1 MSNINTILTLVANQN
16 FKYDESVE
24 FLKNHF
30 YLDILESKVLTTN
43 AISFEI
49 KDFDESKKPH
59 MNKVFFQKKI
69 DSCFISKFKIP
80 RKIFLCDMDST
91 IIKNETL
98 DDLVKLCGAESKT
111 IDETSRLAMEGK
123 IDIKT
128 TLSSRVS
135 LLQGKPKSLID
146 EVIKGIKYNEGANIL
161 INTLNNKN
169 YLTYL
174 ITGGFKPISTYVG
187 EMLGFKNIISN
198 EFEFENDNTFKGTFI
213 PIAGEKNS
221 KLKFMQDLALKKN
234 LDNDDFVSVGDGAN
248 DLGMLQHSGLGIGFN
263 SHKIIKDNI
272 ETQINFTDLT
282 SILYFLG
289 FKKEEFIL

>member
-1 MSNINTILTLVANQN
+1 MTNTFLTIVANQN
-16 FKYDESVE
+16 FKYEESVD

-30 YLDILESKVLTTN
+30 YLDIANSTVLSNN

-49 KDFDESKKPH
+49 RDFDDSKKTH
-59 MNKVFFQKKI
+59 MKKVFTQKRI
-69 DSCFISKFKIP
+69 DFCFLNKFKIP
-80 RKIFLCDMDST
+80 NKIFLCDMDST

-98 DDLVKLCGAESKT
+98 DDLVKMCGAEAKI

-123 IDIKT
+123 IDIKS

-135 LLQGKPKSLID
+135 LLKGKPKSVIED
-146 EVIKGIKYNEGANIL
+146 VIKGIKYNQGSNTL
-161 INTLNNKN
+161 IKTLNNNKFN
-169 YLTYL
+169 TYL

-187 EMLGFKNIISN
+187 ERLEFQNIISN
-198 EFEFENDNTFKGTFI
+198 EFEFENDNTFKGTYV

-221 KLKFMQDLALKKN
+221 KLEFMRKLSAEKDIEFK
-234 LDNDDFVSVGDGAN
+234 DFVALGDGAN
-248 DLGMLQHSGLGIGFN
+248 DLGMLKNSGLGIGYN

-282 SILYFLG
+282 SVLYFLQI
-289 FKKEEFIL
+289 KKEDFIG

>member
-1 MSNINTILTLVANQN
+1 MTNTFLTIVANQN
-16 FKYDESVE
+16 FKYDESVD

-30 YLDILESKVLTTN
+30 YLDIANSTVLSNN

-49 KDFDESKKPH
+49 RDFDESKKTH
-59 MNKVFFQKKI
+59 MKKVFTQKKI
-69 DSCFISKFKIP
+69 DFCFLDKFKIP
-80 RKIFLCDMDST
+80 SKIFLCDMDST

-98 DDLVKLCGAESKT
+98 DDLVKMCGAEARV

-123 IDIKT
+123 IDIKS

-135 LLQGKPKSLID
+135 LLKGKPKSMIED
-146 EVIKGIKYNEGANIL
+146 VIKGIKYNQGSNTL
-161 INTLNNKN
+161 IKTLNNNKFN
-169 YLTYL
+169 TYL

-187 EMLGFKNIISN
+187 ERLEFQNIISN
-198 EFEFENDNTFKGTFI
+198 EFEFENDNTFKGTYV

-221 KLKFMQDLALKKN
+221 KLEFMRKLSAEKDIEFK
-234 LDNDDFVSVGDGAN
+234 DFVALGDGAN
-248 DLGMLQHSGLGIGFN
+248 DLGMLQNSGLGIGYN

-282 SILYFLG
+282 SVLYFLQI
-289 FKKEEFIL
+289 KKEDFIR

>member
-1 MSNINTILTLVANQN
+1 MTNTFLTIVANQN
-16 FKYDESVE
+16 FKYEESVD

-30 YLDILESKVLTTN
+30 YLDIANSTVLSNN

-49 KDFDESKKPH
+49 RDFDESKKTH
-59 MNKVFFQKKI
+59 MKKVFTQKKI
-69 DSCFISKFKIP
+69 DFCFLNKFKIP
-80 RKIFLCDMDST
+80 NKIFLCDMDST

-98 DDLVKLCGAESKT
+98 DDLVKMCGAEAKI

-123 IDIKT
+123 IDIKS

-135 LLQGKPKSLID
+135 LLKGKPKSMIED
-146 EVIKGIKYNEGANIL
+146 VIKGIKYNQGSNTL
-161 INTLNNKN
+161 IKTLNNNKFN
-169 YLTYL
+169 THL

-187 EMLGFKNIISN
+187 ERLEFQNIISN
-198 EFEFENDNTFKGTFI
+198 EFEFENDNTFKGTYV

-221 KLKFMQDLALKKN
+221 KLEFMRKLSAEKDIEFK
-234 LDNDDFVSVGDGAN
+234 DFVALGDGAN
-248 DLGMLQHSGLGIGFN
+248 DLGMLKNSGLGIGYN

-282 SILYFLG
+282 SVLYFLQI
-289 FKKEEFIL
+289 KKEDFIR

>member
-1 MSNINTILTLVANQN
+1 MTNTFLTIVANQN
-16 FKYDESVE
+16 FKYDESVD

-30 YLDILESKVLTTN
+30 YLDIANSTILSDN

-49 KDFDESKKPH
+49 RDFDESKKTH
-59 MNKVFFQKKI
+59 MKKVFTQKKI
-69 DSCFISKFKIP
+69 DFCFLDKFKIP
-80 RKIFLCDMDST
+80 SKIFLCDMDST

-98 DDLVKLCGAESKT
+98 DDLVKMCGAEARV

-123 IDIKT
+123 IDIKS

-135 LLQGKPKSLID
+135 LLKGKPKSMIED
-146 EVIKGIKYNEGANIL
+146 VIKGIKYNQGS
-161 INTLNNKN
+161 NTLIKTLNSNNFN
-169 YLTYL
+169 TYL

-187 EMLGFKNIISN
+187 ERLEFQNIISN
-198 EFEFENDNTFKGTFI
+198 EFEFENDNTFKGTYV

-221 KLKFMQDLALKKN
+221 KLEFMRKLSAEKDIEFK
-234 LDNDDFVSVGDGAN
+234 DFVALGDGAN
-248 DLGMLQHSGLGIGFN
+248 DLGMLKNSGLGIGYN

-282 SILYFLG
+282 SVLYFLQI
-289 FKKEEFIL
+289 KKEDFIL

>member
-1 MSNINTILTLVANQN
+1 MTNTFLTIVANQN
-16 FKYDESVE
+16 FKYDESVD

-30 YLDILESKVLTTN
+30 YLDIANSTILSDN

-49 KDFDESKKPH
+49 RDFDESKKTH
-59 MNKVFFQKKI
+59 MKKVFTQKKI
-69 DSCFISKFKIP
+69 DFCFLDKFKIP
-80 RKIFLCDMDST
+80 NKIFLCDMDST

-98 DDLVKLCGAESKT
+98 DDLVKMCGAEARV

-123 IDIKT
+123 IDIKS

-135 LLQGKPKSLID
+135 LLKGKPKSMIED
-146 EVIKGIKYNEGANIL
+146 VIKGIKYNQGSNTL
-161 INTLNNKN
+161 IKTLNNNKFN
-169 YLTYL
+169 TYL

-187 EMLGFKNIISN
+187 ERLEFQNIISN
-198 EFEFENDNTFKGTFI
+198 EFEFENDNTFKGTYV

-221 KLKFMQDLALKKN
+221 KLEFMRKLSAEKDVEFK
-234 LDNDDFVSVGDGAN
+234 DFVALGDGAN
-248 DLGMLQHSGLGIGFN
+248 DLGMLQNSGLGIGYN

-282 SILYFLG
+282 SVLYFLQI
-289 FKKEEFIL
+289 KKEDFIR

>member
-1 MSNINTILTLVANQN
+1 MTNTFLTIVANQN
-16 FKYDESVE
+16 FKYDESVD

-30 YLDILESKVLTTN
+30 YLDIANSTILSDN

-49 KDFDESKKPH
+49 RDFDESKKTH
-59 MNKVFFQKKI
+59 MKKVFTQKKI
-69 DSCFISKFKIP
+69 DFCFLDKFKIP
-80 RKIFLCDMDST
+80 SKIFLCDMDST

-98 DDLVKLCGAESKT
+98 DDLVKMCGAEARV

-123 IDIKT
+123 IDIKS

-135 LLQGKPKSLID
+135 LLKGKPKSMIED
-146 EVIKGIKYNEGANIL
+146 VIKGIKYNQGS
-161 INTLNNKN
+161 NTLIKTLNSNNFN
-169 YLTYL
+169 TYL

-187 EMLGFKNIISN
+187 ERLEFQNIISN
-198 EFEFENDNTFKGTFI
+198 EFEFENDNTFKGTYV

-221 KLKFMQDLALKKN
+221 KLEFMRKLSAEKDIEFK
-234 LDNDDFVSVGDGAN
+234 DFVALGDGAN
-248 DLGMLQHSGLGIGFN
+248 DLGMLKNSGLGIGYN

-282 SILYFLG
+282 SVLYFLQI
-289 FKKEEFIL
+289 KKEDFIR

>member
-1 MSNINTILTLVANQN
+1 MTNTFLTIVANQN
-16 FKYDESVE
+16 FKYEESIV

-30 YLDILESKVLTTN
+30 YLDIANSTVLSNN

-49 KDFDESKKPH
+49 RDFDESKKTH
-59 MNKVFFQKKI
+59 MKKVFTQKKI
-69 DSCFISKFKIP
+69 DFCFLNKFKIP
-80 RKIFLCDMDST
+80 NKIFLCDMDST

-98 DDLVKLCGAESKT
+98 DDLVKMCGAEARI

-123 IDIKT
+123 IDIKS

-135 LLQGKPKSLID
+135 LLKGKPKSMIED
-146 EVIKGIKYNEGANIL
+146 VIKGIKYNQGSNTL
-161 INTLNNKN
+161 IKTLNNNKFN
-169 YLTYL
+169 TYL

-187 EMLGFKNIISN
+187 ERLEFQNIISN
-198 EFEFENDNTFKGTFI
+198 EFEFENDNTFKGTYV

-221 KLKFMQDLALKKN
+221 KLEFMRKLSAEKDIEFK
-234 LDNDDFVSVGDGAN
+234 DFVALGDGAN
-248 DLGMLQHSGLGIGFN
+248 DLGMLQNSGLGIGYN

-282 SILYFLG
+282 SVLYFLQI
-289 FKKEEFIL
+289 KKEDFIR

>member
-1 MSNINTILTLVANQN
+1 MTNTFLTIVANQN
-16 FKYDESVE
+16 FKYDESVN

-30 YLDILESKVLTTN
+30 YLDIANSTILSDN

-49 KDFDESKKPH
+49 RDFDESKKTH
-59 MNKVFFQKKI
+59 MKKVFTQKKI
-69 DSCFISKFKIP
+69 DFCFLDKFKIP
-80 RKIFLCDMDST
+80 SKIFLCDMDST

-98 DDLVKLCGAESKT
+98 DDLVKMCGAEARV

-123 IDIKT
+123 IDIKS

-135 LLQGKPKSLID
+135 LLKGKPKSMIED
-146 EVIKGIKYNEGANIL
+146 VIKGIKYNQGSNTL
-161 INTLNNKN
+161 IKTLNNNKFN
-169 YLTYL
+169 TYL

-187 EMLGFKNIISN
+187 ERLEFQNIISN
-198 EFEFENDNTFKGTFI
+198 EFEFENDNTFKGTYV

-221 KLKFMQDLALKKN
+221 KLEFMRKLSAEKDIEFK
-234 LDNDDFVSVGDGAN
+234 DFVALGDGAN
-248 DLGMLQHSGLGIGFN
+248 DLGMLQNSGLGIGYN

-282 SILYFLG
+282 SVLYFLQI
-289 FKKEEFIL
+289 KKEDFIR

>member
-1 MSNINTILTLVANQN
+1 MTNTFLTIVANQN
-16 FKYDESVE
+16 FKYEESVD

-30 YLDILESKVLTTN
+30 YLDIANSKVLSNN

-49 KDFDESKKPH
+49 RDFDESKKTH
-59 MNKVFFQKKI
+59 MKKVFTQKKI
-69 DSCFISKFKIP
+69 DFCFLNKFKIP
-80 RKIFLCDMDST
+80 NKIFLCDMDST

-98 DDLVKLCGAESKT
+98 DDLVKMCGAEARV

-123 IDIKT
+123 IDIKS

-135 LLQGKPKSLID
+135 LLKGKPKSMIED
-146 EVIKGIKYNEGANIL
+146 VIKGIKYNQGSNTL
-161 INTLNNKN
+161 IKTLNNNKFN
-169 YLTYL
+169 TYL

-187 EMLGFKNIISN
+187 ERLEFQNIISN
-198 EFEFENDNTFKGTFI
+198 EFEFENDNTFKGTYV

-221 KLKFMQDLALKKN
+221 KLEFMRKLSAEKDIEFK
-234 LDNDDFVSVGDGAN
+234 DFVALGDGAN
-248 DLGMLQHSGLGIGFN
+248 DLGMLKNSGLGIGYN

-282 SILYFLG
+282 SVLYFLQI
-289 FKKEEFIL
+289 KKEDFIR

>member
-1 MSNINTILTLVANQN
+1 MTNTFLTIVANQN
-16 FKYDESVE
+16 FKYEESVD

-30 YLDILESKVLTTN
+30 YLDIANSTVLSNN

-49 KDFDESKKPH
+49 RDFDDSKKTH
-59 MNKVFFQKKI
+59 MKKVFTQKKI
-69 DSCFISKFKIP
+69 DFCFLDKFKIP
-80 RKIFLCDMDST
+80 NKIFLCDMDST

-98 DDLVKLCGAESKT
+98 DDLVKMCGAEARV

-123 IDIKT
+123 IDIKS

-135 LLQGKPKSLID
+135 LLKGKPKSVIED
-146 EVIKGIKYNEGANIL
+146 VIKGIKYNQGSNTL
-161 INTLNNKN
+161 IKTLNNNKFN
-169 YLTYL
+169 TYL

-187 EMLGFKNIISN
+187 ERLEFQNIISN
-198 EFEFENDNTFKGTFI
+198 EFEFENDNTFKGTYV

-221 KLKFMQDLALKKN
+221 KLEFMRKLSAEKDIEFK
-234 LDNDDFVSVGDGAN
+234 DFVALGDGAN
-248 DLGMLQHSGLGIGFN
+248 DLGMLKNSGLGIGYN

-282 SILYFLG
+282 SVLYFLQI
-289 FKKEEFIL
+289 KKEDFIR

>member
-1 MSNINTILTLVANQN
+1 MTNTFLTIVANQN
-16 FKYDESVE
+16 FKYEESIN

-30 YLDILESKVLTTN
+30 YLDIANSTVLSNN

-49 KDFDESKKPH
+49 RDFDESKKTH
-59 MNKVFFQKKI
+59 MKKVFTQKKI
-69 DSCFISKFKIP
+69 DFCFLNKFKIP
-80 RKIFLCDMDST
+80 NKIFLCDMDST

-98 DDLVKLCGAESKT
+98 DDLVKMCGAEAKI

-123 IDIKT
+123 IDIKS

-135 LLQGKPKSLID
+135 LLKGKPKSMIED
-146 EVIKGIKYNEGANIL
+146 VIKGIKYNQGSNTL
-161 INTLNNKN
+161 IKTLNNNKFN
-169 YLTYL
+169 TYL

-187 EMLGFKNIISN
+187 ERLEFQNIISN
-198 EFEFENDNTFKGTFI
+198 EFEFENDNTFKGTYV

-221 KLKFMQDLALKKN
+221 KLEFMRKLSAEKDIEFK
-234 LDNDDFVSVGDGAN
+234 DFVALGDGAN
-248 DLGMLQHSGLGIGFN
+248 DLGMLQNSGLGIGYN

-282 SILYFLG
+282 SVLYFLQI
-289 FKKEEFIL
+289 KKEDFIR

>member
-1 MSNINTILTLVANQN
+1 MTNTFLTIVANQN
-16 FKYDESVE
+16 FKYEESVD

-30 YLDILESKVLTTN
+30 YLDIANSTVLSNN

-49 KDFDESKKPH
+49 RDFDDSKKTH
-59 MNKVFFQKKI
+59 MKKVFTQKKI
-69 DSCFISKFKIP
+69 DFCFLDKFKIP
-80 RKIFLCDMDST
+80 NKIFLCDMDST

-98 DDLVKLCGAESKT
+98 DDLVKMCGAEARV

-123 IDIKT
+123 IDIKS

-135 LLQGKPKSLID
+135 LLKGKPKSVIED
-146 EVIKGIKYNEGANIL
+146 VIKGIKYNQGSNTL
-161 INTLNNKN
+161 IKTLNNNKFN
-169 YLTYL
+169 TYL

-187 EMLGFKNIISN
+187 ERLEFQNIISN
-198 EFEFENDNTFKGTFI
+198 EFEFENDNTFKGTYV

-221 KLKFMQDLALKKN
+221 KLEFMRKLSAEKDIEFK
-234 LDNDDFVSVGDGAN
+234 DFVALGDGAN
-248 DLGMLQHSGLGIGFN
+248 DLGMLKNSGLGIGYN

-282 SILYFLG
+282 SVLYFLQI
-289 FKKEEFIL
+289 KKEDFIG

>member
-1 MSNINTILTLVANQN
+1 MTNTFLTIVANQN
-16 FKYDESVE
+16 FKYKESVD

-30 YLDILESKVLTTN
+30 YLDIANSTVLSNN

-49 KDFDESKKPH
+49 RDFDETKKTH
-59 MNKVFFQKKI
+59 MKKVFTQKKI
-69 DSCFISKFKIP
+69 DFCFLDKFKIP
-80 RKIFLCDMDST
+80 NKIFLCDMDST

-98 DDLVKLCGAESKT
+98 DDLVKMCGAEAKI

-123 IDIKT
+123 IDIKS

-135 LLQGKPKSLID
+135 LLKGKPKSMIED
-146 EVIKGIKYNEGANIL
+146 VIKGIKYNQGSNTL
-161 INTLNNKN
+161 IKTLNNNKFN
-169 YLTYL
+169 THL

-187 EMLGFKNIISN
+187 ERLEFQNIISN
-198 EFEFENDNTFKGTFI
+198 EFEFENDNTFKGTYV

-221 KLKFMQDLALKKN
+221 KLEFMRKLSAEKDIEFK
-234 LDNDDFVSVGDGAN
+234 DFVALGDGAN
-248 DLGMLQHSGLGIGFN
+248 DLGMLKNSGLGIGYN

-282 SILYFLG
+282 SVLYFLQI
-289 FKKEEFIL
+289 KKEDFIG

>member
-1 MSNINTILTLVANQN
+1 MTNTFLTIVANQN
-16 FKYDESVE
+16 FKYEESVD

-30 YLDILESKVLTTN
+30 YLDIANSTVLSNN

-49 KDFDESKKPH
+49 RDFDESKKTH
-59 MNKVFFQKKI
+59 MKKVFTQKKI
-69 DSCFISKFKIP
+69 DFCFLNKFKIP
-80 RKIFLCDMDST
+80 NKIFLCDMDST

-98 DDLVKLCGAESKT
+98 DDLVKMCGAEAKI

-123 IDIKT
+123 IDIKS

-135 LLQGKPKSLID
+135 LLKGKPKSVIED
-146 EVIKGIKYNEGANIL
+146 VIKGIKYNQGSNTL
-161 INTLNNKN
+161 IKTLNNNKFN
-169 YLTYL
+169 TYL

-187 EMLGFKNIISN
+187 ERLEFQNIISN
-198 EFEFENDNTFKGTFI
+198 EFEFENDNTFKGTYV

-221 KLKFMQDLALKKN
+221 KLEFMRKLSAEKDIEFK
-234 LDNDDFVSVGDGAN
+234 DFVALGDGAN
-248 DLGMLQHSGLGIGFN
+248 DLGMLKNSGLGIGYN

-282 SILYFLG
+282 SVLYFLQI
-289 FKKEEFIL
+289 KKEDFIG

>member
-1 MSNINTILTLVANQN
+1 MTNTFLTIVANQN
-16 FKYDESVE
+16 FKYEESIN

-30 YLDILESKVLTTN
+30 YLDIANSTVLSTN

-49 KDFDESKKPH
+49 RDFDESKKTH
-59 MNKVFFQKKI
+59 MKKVFTQKKI
-69 DSCFISKFKIP
+69 DFCFLDKFKIP
-80 RKIFLCDMDST
+80 NKIFLCDMDST

-98 DDLVKLCGAESKT
+98 DDLVKMCGAEARV

-123 IDIKT
+123 IDIKS

-135 LLQGKPKSLID
+135 LLKGKPKSMIED
-146 EVIKGIKYNEGANIL
+146 VIKGIKYNQGS
-161 INTLNNKN
+161 NTLIKTLNSNNFN
-169 YLTYL
+169 TYL

-187 EMLGFKNIISN
+187 ERLEFQNIISN
-198 EFEFENDNTFKGTFI
+198 EFEFENDNTFKGTYV

-221 KLKFMQDLALKKN
+221 KLEFMRKLSAEKDIEFK
-234 LDNDDFVSVGDGAN
+234 DFVALGDGAN
-248 DLGMLQHSGLGIGFN
+248 DLGMLKNSGLGIGYN

-282 SILYFLG
+282 SVLYFLQI
-289 FKKEEFIL
+289 KKEDFIH

>member
-1 MSNINTILTLVANQN
+1 MTNTFLTIVANQN
-16 FKYDESVE
+16 FKYEESIN

-30 YLDILESKVLTTN
+30 YLDIANSTILSDN

-49 KDFDESKKPH
+49 RDFDESKKTH
-59 MNKVFFQKKI
+59 MKKVFTQKKI
-69 DSCFISKFKIP
+69 DFCFLNKFKIP
-80 RKIFLCDMDST
+80 NKIFLCDMDST

-98 DDLVKLCGAESKT
+98 DDLVKMCGAEARV

-135 LLQGKPKSLID
+135 LLKGKPKSMIED
-146 EVIKGIKYNEGANIL
+146 VIKGIKYNQGSNTL
-161 INTLNNKN
+161 IKTLNNNKFN
-169 YLTYL
+169 TYL

-187 EMLGFKNIISN
+187 ERLEFQNIISN
-198 EFEFENDNTFKGTFI
+198 EFEFENDNTFKGTYV

-221 KLKFMQDLALKKN
+221 KLEFMRKLSAEKDIEFK
-234 LDNDDFVSVGDGAN
+234 DFVALGDGAN
-248 DLGMLQHSGLGIGFN
+248 DLGMLQNSGLGIGYN

-282 SILYFLG
+282 SVLYFLQI
-289 FKKEEFIL
+289 KKEDFIR

>member
-1 MSNINTILTLVANQN
+1 MTNTFLTIVANQN
-16 FKYDESVE
+16 FKYEESIN

-30 YLDILESKVLTTN
+30 YLDITNSTILSTN

-49 KDFDESKKPH
+49 RDFDKSKKTH
-59 MNKVFFQKKI
+59 MKKVFTQKKI
-69 DSCFISKFKIP
+69 DFCFLDKFKIP
-80 RKIFLCDMDST
+80 NKIFLCDMDST

-98 DDLVKLCGAESKT
+98 DDLVKMCGAEAKV

-135 LLQGKPKSLID
+135 LLKGKPKSMIED
-146 EVIKGIKYNEGANIL
+146 VIKGIKYNQGS
-161 INTLNNKN
+161 NTLIKTLNSNNFN
-169 YLTYL
+169 TYL

-187 EMLGFKNIISN
+187 ERLEFQNIISN
-198 EFEFENDNTFKGTFI
+198 EFEFENDNTFKGTYV

-221 KLKFMQDLALKKN
+221 KLEFMRKLSAEKDIEFK
-234 LDNDDFVSVGDGAN
+234 DFVALGDGAN
-248 DLGMLQHSGLGIGFN
+248 DLGMLKNSGLGIGYN

-282 SILYFLG
+282 SVLYFLQI
-289 FKKEEFIL
+289 KKEDFIR

>member
-1 MSNINTILTLVANQN
+1 MTNTFLTIVANQN
-16 FKYDESVE
+16 FKYEESVV

-30 YLDILESKVLTTN
+30 YLDIANSTVLSNN

-49 KDFDESKKPH
+49 RDFDESKKTH
-59 MNKVFFQKKI
+59 MKKVFTQKKI
-69 DSCFISKFKIP
+69 DFCFLNKFKIP
-80 RKIFLCDMDST
+80 NKIFLCDMDST

-98 DDLVKLCGAESKT
+98 DDLVKMCGAEARI

-123 IDIKT
+123 IDIKS

-135 LLQGKPKSLID
+135 LLKGKPKSMIED
-146 EVIKGIKYNEGANIL
+146 VIKGIKYNQGSNTL
-161 INTLNNKN
+161 IKTLNNNKFN
-169 YLTYL
+169 TYL

-187 EMLGFKNIISN
+187 ERLEFQNIISN
-198 EFEFENDNTFKGTFI
+198 EFEFENDNTFKGTYV

-221 KLKFMQDLALKKN
+221 KLEFMRKLSAEKDIEFK
-234 LDNDDFVSVGDGAN
+234 DFVALGDGAN
-248 DLGMLQHSGLGIGFN
+248 DLGMLQNSGLGIGYN

-282 SILYFLG
+282 SVLYFLQI
-289 FKKEEFIL
+289 KKEDFIR

>member
-1 MSNINTILTLVANQN
+1 MTNTFLTIVANQN
-16 FKYDESVE
+16 FKYDESVD

-30 YLDILESKVLTTN
+30 YLDIANSTILSDN

-49 KDFDESKKPH
+49 RDFDESKKTH
-59 MNKVFFQKKI
+59 MKKVFTQKKI
-69 DSCFISKFKIP
+69 DFCFLDKFKIP
-80 RKIFLCDMDST
+80 SKIFLCDMDST

-98 DDLVKLCGAESKT
+98 DDLVKMCGAEAKV

-135 LLQGKPKSLID
+135 LLKGKPKSMIED
-146 EVIKGIKYNEGANIL
+146 VIKGIKYNQGS
-161 INTLNNKN
+161 NTLIKTLNSNNFN
-169 YLTYL
+169 TYL

-187 EMLGFKNIISN
+187 ERLEFQNIISN
-198 EFEFENDNTFKGTFI
+198 EFEFENDNTFKGTYV

-221 KLKFMQDLALKKN
+221 KLEFMRKLSAEKDIEFK
-234 LDNDDFVSVGDGAN
+234 DFVALGDGAN
-248 DLGMLQHSGLGIGFN
+248 DLGMLKNSGLGIGYN
-263 SHKIIKDNI
+263 SHKIIKDNV

-282 SILYFLG
+282 SVLYFLQI
-289 FKKEEFIL
+289 KKEDFIL

>member
-1 MSNINTILTLVANQN
+1 MTNTFLTIVANQN
-16 FKYDESVE
+16 FKYDESVD

-30 YLDILESKVLTTN
+30 YLDIANSTILSDN

-49 KDFDESKKPH
+49 RDFDESKKTH
-59 MNKVFFQKKI
+59 MKKVFTQKKI
-69 DSCFISKFKIP
+69 DFCFLDKFKIP
-80 RKIFLCDMDST
+80 SKIFLCDMDST

-98 DDLVKLCGAESKT
+98 DDLVKMCGAEARV

-123 IDIKT
+123 IDIKS

-135 LLQGKPKSLID
+135 LLKGKPKSMIED
-146 EVIKGIKYNEGANIL
+146 VIKGIKYNQGSNTL
-161 INTLNNKN
+161 IKTLNNNKFN
-169 YLTYL
+169 TYL

-187 EMLGFKNIISN
+187 ERLEFQNIISN
-198 EFEFENDNTFKGTFI
+198 EFEFENDNTFKGTYV

-221 KLKFMQDLALKKN
+221 KLEFMRKLSAEKDIEFK
-234 LDNDDFVSVGDGAN
+234 DFVALGDGAN
-248 DLGMLQHSGLGIGFN
+248 DLGMLQNSGLGIGYN

-282 SILYFLG
+282 SVLYFLQI
-289 FKKEEFIL
+289 KKEDFIR

>member
-1 MSNINTILTLVANQN
+1 MTNTFLTIVANQN
-16 FKYDESVE
+16 FKYDESVD

-30 YLDILESKVLTTN
+30 YLDIANSTVLSNN

-49 KDFDESKKPH
+49 RDFDESKKTH
-59 MNKVFFQKKI
+59 MKKVFTQKKI
-69 DSCFISKFKIP
+69 DFCFLDKFKIP
-80 RKIFLCDMDST
+80 NKIFLCDMDST

-98 DDLVKLCGAESKT
+98 DDLVKMCGAEARV

-123 IDIKT
+123 IDIKS

-135 LLQGKPKSLID
+135 LLKGKPKSMIED
-146 EVIKGIKYNEGANIL
+146 VIKGIKYNQGSNTL
-161 INTLNNKN
+161 IKTLNNNKFN
-169 YLTYL
+169 TYL

-187 EMLGFKNIISN
+187 ERLEFQNIISN
-198 EFEFENDNTFKGTFI
+198 EFEFENDNTFKGTYV

-221 KLKFMQDLALKKN
+221 KLEFMRKLSAEKDIEFK
-234 LDNDDFVSVGDGAN
+234 DFVALGDGAN
-248 DLGMLQHSGLGIGFN
+248 DLGMLQNSGLGIGYN

-282 SILYFLG
+282 SVLYFLQI
-289 FKKEEFIL
+289 KKEDFIR

>member
-1 MSNINTILTLVANQN
+1 MTNTFLTIVANQN
-16 FKYDESVE
+16 FKYEESVD

-30 YLDILESKVLTTN
+30 YLDIANSKVLSNN

-49 KDFDESKKPH
+49 RDFDESKKTH
-59 MNKVFFQKKI
+59 MKKVFTQKKI
-69 DSCFISKFKIP
+69 DFCFLNKFKIP
-80 RKIFLCDMDST
+80 NKIFLCDMDST

-98 DDLVKLCGAESKT
+98 DDLVKMCGAEARV

-123 IDIKT
+123 IDIKS

-135 LLQGKPKSLID
+135 LLKGKPKSMIED
-146 EVIKGIKYNEGANIL
+146 VIKGIKYNQGS
-161 INTLNNKN
+161 NTLIKTLNKN
-169 YLTYL
+169 KFNTYL

-187 EMLGFKNIISN
+187 ERLEFQNIISN
-198 EFEFENDNTFKGTFI
+198 EFEFENDNTFKGTYV

-221 KLKFMQDLALKKN
+221 KLEFMRKLSAEKDIEFK
-234 LDNDDFVSVGDGAN
+234 DFVALGDGAN
-248 DLGMLQHSGLGIGFN
+248 DLGMLQNSGLGIGYN

-282 SILYFLG
+282 SVLYFLQI
-289 FKKEEFIL
+289 KKEDFIR

>member
-1 MSNINTILTLVANQN
+1 MTNTFLTIVANQN
-16 FKYDESVE
+16 FKYDESVD

-30 YLDILESKVLTTN
+30 YLDIANSTILSDN

-49 KDFDESKKPH
+49 RDFDESKKTH
-59 MNKVFFQKKI
+59 MKKVFTQKKI
-69 DSCFISKFKIP
+69 DFCFLDKFKIP
-80 RKIFLCDMDST
+80 SKIFLCDMDST

-98 DDLVKLCGAESKT
+98 DDLVKMCGAEARV

-123 IDIKT
+123 IDIKS

-135 LLQGKPKSLID
+135 LLKGKPKSMIED
-146 EVIKGIKYNEGANIL
+146 VIKGIKYNQGSNTL
-161 INTLNNKN
+161 IKTLNNNKFN
-169 YLTYL
+169 TYL

-187 EMLGFKNIISN
+187 ERLEFQNIISN
-198 EFEFENDNTFKGTFI
+198 EFEFENDNTFKGTYV

-221 KLKFMQDLALKKN
+221 KLEFMRKLSAEKDIEFK
-234 LDNDDFVSVGDGAN
+234 DFVALGDGAN
-248 DLGMLQHSGLGIGFN
+248 DLGMLQNSGLGIGYN

-282 SILYFLG
+282 SVLYFLQI
-289 FKKEEFIL
+289 KKVDFIR

>member
-1 MSNINTILTLVANQN
+1 MTNTFLTIVANQN
-16 FKYDESVE
+16 FKYEESVD

-30 YLDILESKVLTTN
+30 YLDIANTTVLSNN

-49 KDFDESKKPH
+49 RDFDDSKKTH
-59 MNKVFFQKKI
+59 MKKVFTQKRI
-69 DSCFISKFKIP
+69 DFCFLNKFKIP
-80 RKIFLCDMDST
+80 NKIFLCDMDST

-98 DDLVKLCGAESKT
+98 DDLVKMCGAEAKI

-123 IDIKT
+123 IDIKS

-135 LLQGKPKSLID
+135 LLKGKPKSVIED
-146 EVIKGIKYNEGANIL
+146 VIKGIKYNQGSNTL
-161 INTLNNKN
+161 IKTLNNNKFN
-169 YLTYL
+169 TYL

-187 EMLGFKNIISN
+187 ERLEFQNIISN
-198 EFEFENDNTFKGTFI
+198 EFEFENDNTFKGTYV

-221 KLKFMQDLALKKN
+221 KLEFMRKLSAEKDIEFK
-234 LDNDDFVSVGDGAN
+234 DFVALGDGAN
-248 DLGMLQHSGLGIGFN
+248 DLGMLKNSGLGIGYN

-282 SILYFLG
+282 SVLYFLQI
-289 FKKEEFIL
+289 KKEDFIG

>member
-1 MSNINTILTLVANQN
+1 MTNTFLTIVANQN
-16 FKYDESVE
+16 FKYDESVD

-30 YLDILESKVLTTN
+30 YLDIANSTILSDN

-49 KDFDESKKPH
+49 RDFDESKKTH
-59 MNKVFFQKKI
+59 MKKVFTQKKI
-69 DSCFISKFKIP
+69 DFCFLDKFKIP
-80 RKIFLCDMDST
+80 SKIFLCDMDST

-98 DDLVKLCGAESKT
+98 DDLVKMCGAEARV

-123 IDIKT
+123 IDIKS

-135 LLQGKPKSLID
+135 LLKGKPKSMIED
-146 EVIKGIKYNEGANIL
+146 VIKGIKYNQGSNTL
-161 INTLNNKN
+161 IKTLNNNKFN
-169 YLTYL
+169 TYL

-187 EMLGFKNIISN
+187 ERLEFQNIISN
-198 EFEFENDNTFKGTFI
+198 EFEFENDNTFKGTYV

-221 KLKFMQDLALKKN
+221 KLEFMRKLSAEKDVEFK
-234 LDNDDFVSVGDGAN
+234 DFVALGDGAN
-248 DLGMLQHSGLGIGFN
+248 DLGMLQNSGLGIGYN

-282 SILYFLG
+282 SVLYFLQI
-289 FKKEEFIL
+289 KKEDFIR

>member
-1 MSNINTILTLVANQN
+1 MTNTFLTIVANQN
-16 FKYDESVE
+16 FKYEESVD

-30 YLDILESKVLTTN
+30 YLDIANSTVLSNN

-49 KDFDESKKPH
+49 RDFDDSKKTH
-59 MNKVFFQKKI
+59 MKKVFTQKRI
-69 DSCFISKFKIP
+69 DFCFLNKFKIP
-80 RKIFLCDMDST
+80 NKIFLCDMDST

-98 DDLVKLCGAESKT
+98 DDLVKMCGAEAKI

-123 IDIKT
+123 IDIKS

-135 LLQGKPKSLID
+135 LLKGKPKSMIED
-146 EVIKGIKYNEGANIL
+146 VIKGIKYNQGSNTL
-161 INTLNNKN
+161 IKTLNNNKFN
-169 YLTYL
+169 TYL

-187 EMLGFKNIISN
+187 ERLEFQNIISN
-198 EFEFENDNTFKGTFI
+198 EFEFENDNTFKGTYV

-221 KLKFMQDLALKKN
+221 KLEFMRKLSAEKDIEFK
-234 LDNDDFVSVGDGAN
+234 DFVALGDGAN
-248 DLGMLQHSGLGIGFN
+248 DLGMLKNSGLGIGYN

-282 SILYFLG
+282 SVLYFLQI
-289 FKKEEFIL
+289 KKEDFIG

>member
-1 MSNINTILTLVANQN
+1 MTNTFLTIVANQN
-16 FKYDESVE
+16 FKYEESVV

-30 YLDILESKVLTTN
+30 YLDIANSIVLSNN

-49 KDFDESKKPH
+49 RDFDESKKIH
-59 MNKVFFQKKI
+59 MKKVFTQKKI
-69 DSCFISKFKIP
+69 DFCFLNKFKIP
-80 RKIFLCDMDST
+80 NKIFLCDMDST

-98 DDLVKLCGAESKT
+98 DDLVKMCGAEAKV

-135 LLQGKPKSLID
+135 LLKGKPKSMIED
-146 EVIKGIKYNEGANIL
+146 VIKGIKYNQGS
-161 INTLNNKN
+161 NTLIKTLNKN
-169 YLTYL
+169 KFNTYL

-187 EMLGFKNIISN
+187 ERLEFQNIISN
-198 EFEFENDNTFKGTFI
+198 EFEFENDNTFKGTYV

-221 KLKFMQDLALKKN
+221 KLEFMRKLSAEKDIEFK
-234 LDNDDFVSVGDGAN
+234 DFVALGDGAN
-248 DLGMLQHSGLGIGFN
+248 DLGMLQNSGLGIGYN
-263 SHKIIKDNI
+263 SHKIIKENV

-282 SILYFLG
+282 SVLYFLQI
-289 FKKEEFIL
+289 KKEDFIR